1 MSDSN
6 GPLSGITII
15 EFAAIGPGPY
25 GTMLLAD
32 LGADV
37 IRLDRASD
45 VHAPETANRSS
56 VGMGR
61 NRRSI
66 ALDLKNPAAIDTA
79 KTLLADADVLIEG
92 FRPGVMERLGL
103 GPDVLCA
110 ANPKLIYARIT
121 GWGQDGPMNRAAGH
135 DINYASLA
143 GALWP
148 VGSKDRPPTPPLNLV
163 ADFGGGGTFLAIGVL
178 AALFERER
186 SGHGQVVDAAMLD
199 GATSLMSFLYGWLA
213 NNMWNNE
220 REANLLD
227 GAAPYYS
234 TYVCSDGEYLS
245 VGALE
250 PQFYAAFL
258 TGLGLE
264 HDAWPQMPETLWP
277 EQKQQIAA
285 LIASKTR
292 DEWVDIFKDLDAC
305 VTPVL
310 RPTEAHLHPHNQ
322 ARDLFVDVDGMTQPA
337 PAPRFSRTP
346 ATIRRGGATPGSHT
360 NEVLEAYGFDAP
372 AIAALRDAGA
382 IA

>member
-1 MSDSN
+1 MAASN

-32 LGADV
+32 LGAEV

-56 VGMGR
+56 IGMGR

-66 ALDLKNPAAIDTA
+66 ALDLKHPDAVATA
-79 KTLLADADVLIEG
+79 KQLIDAADVVVEG

-103 GPDVLCA
+103 GPEVLCA
-110 ANPKLIYARIT
+110 TNPRLIYARIT

-163 ADFGGGGTFLAIGVL
+163 ADFGGGGTFLALGVL

-186 SGHGQVVDAAMLD
+186 SGEGQVVDAAMLD
-199 GATSLMSFLYGWLA
+199 GATSLLSFLYGWLA
-213 NNMWNNE
+213 TDMWRNE
-220 REANLLD
+220 RESNLLD

-234 TYVCSDGEYLS
+234 AYACQDGEFLS

-264 HDAWPQMPETLWP
+264 HDAWPQMPESLWP

-285 LIASKTR
+285 LIASKPR
-292 DEWVDIFKDLDAC
+292 DAWVEVFRDLDAC

-310 RPTEAHLHPHNQ
+310 RPTEAHLYPHNQ
-322 ARDLFVDVDGMTQPA
+322 ARELFVEVDGMTQPA

-346 ATIRRGGATPGSHT
+346 GTIRRGGATPGADT
-360 NEVLEAYGFDAP
+360 NEVLAAHGFDADT
-372 AIAALRDAGA
+372 IAHLRQAGA

>member
-1 MSDSN
+1 MTTSN

-32 LGADV
+32 LGAEV
-37 IRLDRASD
+37 IRFDRASD

-56 VGMGR
+56 IGMGR
-61 NRRSI
+61 NRRSL
-66 ALDLKNPAAIDTA
+66 ALDLKHPDAITTAKQLIDTA
-79 KTLLADADVLIEG
+79 DVVVEG

-103 GPDVLCA
+103 GPEVVCA
-110 ANPKLIYARIT
+110 TNPGLIYARIT
-121 GWGQDGPMNRAAGH
+121 GWGQDGPMNRVAGH

-163 ADFGGGGTFLAIGVL
+163 ADFGGGGTFLALGVI

-186 SGHGQVVDAAMLD
+186 SGKGQVVDAAMLD
-199 GATSLMSFLYGWLA
+199 GATSLMSFLYGWLGSD
-213 NNMWNNE
+213 MWRNE
-220 REANLLD
+220 RESNLLD

-234 TYVCSDGEYLS
+234 AYACRDGEYLS

-250 PQFYAAFL
+250 PQFYAAFI

-264 HDAWPQMPETLWP
+264 LDAWPQLPESLWP
-277 EQKQQIAA
+277 AQKQQIAA

-292 DEWVDIFKDLDAC
+292 DEWVEIFADLDAC

-310 RPTEAHLHPHNQ
+310 RPTEAHLHPHNK
-322 ARDLFVDVDGMTQPA
+322 ARELFVQVDGMTQPA

-346 ATIRRGGATPGSHT
+346 ATIRRGLATPGQDT
-360 NEVLEAYGFDAP
+360 DQVLHSYGFDPA
-372 AIAALRDAGA
+372 AIARLRDNGA

>member
-1 MSDSN
+1 MSN

-32 LGADV
+32 MGAEV

-66 ALDLKNPAAIDTA
+66 ALDLKHPDAVATA
-79 KTLLADADVLIEG
+79 KTLIDQADVVIEG

-110 ANPKLIYARIT
+110 TNPRLIYARIT

-148 VGSKDRPPTPPLNLV
+148 VGEKDRPPAPPLNLV
-163 ADFGGGGTFLAIGVL
+163 ADFGGGGTFLAMGVL

-186 SGHGQVVDAAMLD
+186 SGTGQVVDAAMLD
-199 GATSLMSFLYGWLA
+199 GATSLMTFLYGWLA
-213 NNMWNNE
+213 NGMWRDE

-234 TYVCSDGEYLS
+234 SYRCQDGEYIS

-264 HDAWPQMPETLWP
+264 HDAWPQQPDTLWP
-277 EQKQQIAA
+277 EQKRQIAA
-285 LIASKTR
+285 LFATKTR
-292 DEWVDIFKDLDAC
+292 DEWVDVFAELDAC

-346 ATIRRGGATPGSHT
+346 ATIRRGGATPGDHT
-360 NEVLEAYGFDAP
+360 DEVLAGYGFDAD
-372 AIAALRDAGA
+372 AIAHLRAGGA

>member
-1 MSDSN
+1 MTASN

-45 VHAPETANRSS
+45 VHQPETANRSS

-66 ALDLKNPAAIDTA
+66 AFDLKHPDAIATA
-79 KTLLADADVLIEG
+79 KQLIATADVVIEG

-110 ANPKLIYARIT
+110 ANPRLIYARIT
-121 GWGQDGPMNRAAGH
+121 GWGQEGPMNRAAGH

-163 ADFGGGGTFLAIGVL
+163 ADFGGGGTFLALGVL

-186 SGHGQVVDAAMLD
+186 SGEGQVVDAAMLD

-213 NNMWNNE
+213 NDMWHNE
-220 REANLLD
+220 RESNLLD

-234 TYVCSDGEYLS
+234 TYVCADGEYLS

-250 PQFYAAFL
+250 PQFYAAFIA
-258 TGLGLE
+258 GLGLE
-264 HDAWPQMPETLWP
+264 LDAWPQQPESLWP
-277 EQKQQIAA
+277 EQKRQIAA
-285 LIASKTR
+285 LIATKTR
-292 DEWVDIFKDLDAC
+292 DEWVEVFADLDAC

-322 ARDLFVDVDGMTQPA
+322 ARDVFVEVDGMTQPA

-346 ATIRRGGATPGSHT
+346 GTVRRGGATPGRDT
-360 NEVLEAYGFDAP
+360 DEVLAAHGF
-372 AIAALRDAGA
+372 AADRIQTLRDNGA

>member
-1 MSDSN
+1 MAASN
-6 GPLSGITII
+6 GPLSEITII

-32 LGADV
+32 LGAEV

-56 VGMGR
+56 IGMGR

-66 ALDLKNPAAIDTA
+66 ALDLKHPDAVATA
-79 KTLLADADVLIEG
+79 KQLIDAADVVVEG

-110 ANPKLIYARIT
+110 TNPGLIYARIT

-163 ADFGGGGTFLAIGVL
+163 ADFGGGGTFLALGVL

-186 SGHGQVVDAAMLD
+186 SGEGQVVDAAMLD
-199 GATSLMSFLYGWLA
+199 GATSLLSFLYGWLA
-213 NNMWNNE
+213 TDMWRNE
-220 REANLLD
+220 RESNLLD

-234 TYVCSDGEYLS
+234 TYTCQDGEFLS

-264 HDAWPQMPETLWP
+264 HAAWPQMPESLWP

-285 LIASKTR
+285 LIASKPR
-292 DEWVDIFKDLDAC
+292 DAWVEIFRDLDAC

-322 ARDLFVDVDGMTQPA
+322 ARELFVEVDGMTQPA

-346 ATIRRGGATPGSHT
+346 GTIRRGGATPGADT
-360 NEVLEAYGFDAP
+360 NEVLAAYGFDADT
-372 AIAALRDAGA
+372 IAHLRESGA

>member
-1 MSDSN
+1 MSSN
-6 GPLSGITII
+6 GPLNGITIV

-66 ALDLKNPAAIDTA
+66 ALDLKHPDAVATA
-79 KTLLADADVLIEG
+79 KQLIDQADVLIEG

-103 GPDVLCA
+103 GPDVVRA
-110 ANPKLIYARIT
+110 TNPRLVYARIT

-148 VGSKDRPPTPPLNLV
+148 VGAKDRPPTPPLNLV
-163 ADFGGGGTFLAIGVL
+163 ADFGGGGTFLAMGVL

-186 SGHGQVVDAAMLD
+186 SGEGQVVDAAMLD
-199 GATSLMSFLYGWLA
+199 GATSLMAFLYGWLA
-213 NNMWNNE
+213 NDMWKNE

-227 GAAPYYS
+227 GAAPYYGS
-234 TYVCSDGEYLS
+234 YVCKDGEYIS

-258 TGLGLE
+258 TGLGLP
-264 HDAWPQMPETLWP
+264 HDDWPQMPDTLWP
-277 EQKQQIAA
+277 AQKQEIAA
-285 LIASKTR
+285 IFATKTR
-292 DEWVDIFKDLDAC
+292 DEWVDVFKDLDAC

-310 RPTEAHLHPHNQ
+310 RPTEAHLHPHNE

-346 ATIRRGGATPGSHT
+346 GTIRRGGAEPGAHT
-360 NEVLEAYGFDAP
+360 DEVLAGFGFTKDT
-372 AIAALRDAGA
+372 IDSLRSAGA